1 MSISQV
7 DAGGENAGIDLTRGT
22 QAGGVATA
30 VKLGFARVGVA
41 VKTVTDTVVGD
52 RASSVAADVGVSA
65 EWNLLSASVA
75 YRNLGGALRTGNAI
89 DAPDEVLPAELRGG
103 LALRYPGRPIVVA
116 AEAAQVAGLKGR
128 VAVGVEWWPVAA
140 FGIRAGTADLGEA
153 VARIT
158 AGLSASWKGVALDY
172 ARVSHPVG
180 VTHTASLSFAFG
192 PTSSELAN
200 SQASART
207 AREAELAAAP
217 APVESAPAVVPEAAL
232 PVAATPTPAPRPSGR
247 STLAV
252 AAFDPQNVSAGDAAV
267 IADMFRAELVKQGR
281 FDIIE
286 KVNMDKI
293 LAEQAFQQSGC
304 TTAECAVKLGKI
316 LNVRYLIVGSFGKL
330 MDQYVLN
337 IRMVETESAKVIY
350 SDAVGELS
358 TQRAVQKAIAAM
370 TTRLGKAYGSK

>member
-1 MSISQV
+1 
-7 DAGGENAGIDLTRGT
+7 
-22 QAGGVATA
+22 
-30 VKLGFARVGVA
+30 
-41 VKTVTDTVVGD
+41 
-52 RASSVAADVGVSA
+52 
-65 EWNLLSASVA
+65 
-75 YRNLGGALRTGNAI
+75 
-89 DAPDEVLPAELRGG
+89 
-103 LALRYPGRPIVVA
+103 
-116 AEAAQVAGLKGR
+116 
-128 VAVGVEWWPVAA
+128 
-140 FGIRAGTADLGEA
+140 
-153 VARIT
+153 
-158 AGLSASWKGVALDY
+158 
-172 ARVSHPVG
+172 
-180 VTHTASLSFAFG
+180 
-192 PTSSELAN
+192 
-200 SQASART
+200 
-207 AREAELAAAP
+207 
-217 APVESAPAVVPEAAL
+217 
-232 PVAATPTPAPRPSGR
+232 
-247 STLAV
+247 V